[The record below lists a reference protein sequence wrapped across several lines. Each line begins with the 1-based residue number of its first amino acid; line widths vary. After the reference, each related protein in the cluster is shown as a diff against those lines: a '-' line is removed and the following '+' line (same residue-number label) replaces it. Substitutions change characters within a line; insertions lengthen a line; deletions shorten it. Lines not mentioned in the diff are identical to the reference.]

1 MIYFSVMKENSYLSK
16 IIEVR
21 EDQQVISTGLYKYI
35 RHPLYFG
42 NSILVIGLSL
52 SLGSLIA
59 LIPALI
65 FISLM
70 IIRILF
76 EEKTL
81 SEELQSYM
89 AYKKKVRYRLI
100 PYIW

>member
-81 SEELQSYM
+81 SEELQGYIV
-89 AYKKKVRYRLI
+89 YKKKVRYRLI